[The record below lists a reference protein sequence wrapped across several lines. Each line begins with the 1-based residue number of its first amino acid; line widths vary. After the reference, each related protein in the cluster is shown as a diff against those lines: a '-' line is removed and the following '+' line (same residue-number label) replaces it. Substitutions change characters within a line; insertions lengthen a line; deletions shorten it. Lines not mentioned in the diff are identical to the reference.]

1 MNQTRKTGWFTGLSK
16 KERTSRIAFI
26 AMIIGSLVITTI
38 CLVNALKWVNKP
50 FPGFLLNER
59 MVVAP
64 VGQYHWTGTRGGLR
78 YPDKILTA
86 NGKAVSSMKELEDVL
101 DTVQYDE
108 SIIYT
113 VEREGR
119 IFETWIAKM
128 RFSLPDL
135 FMIFGALMIAGI
147 AFLLIGLIVFIM
159 KPGTRV
165 SWIFLIACLF
175 LSMWSITIFD
185 MQSTHYGFIRFYLL
199 ASVFFPAAFIH
210 FSFYFPEPRRF
221 VVNHPRIQYWPYI
234 VGLAITV
241 PMEVIYPE
249 SGFAIFYSL
258 ALVYMILAALLLLEP
273 VTFAYFRPT
282 SVLARQRS
290 KVVLLGAA
298 IAFPIPAVAYFS
310 QLLFGS
316 FLGLRI
322 QTNFLALILLC
333 FPASI
338 AYAVARH
345 NLFDVDV
352 YIKRAV
358 GYVIMTAIIVGAYAL
373 VSVSFNLL
381 VGQYEVAQSKA
392 FPILFTLGVILVFN
406 PLRNRV
412 QVFVDTIFFRKEYD
426 YGGIVEK
433 IGDAIASL
441 LDLGQVLKRLTGA
454 FVEDMFVNTACV
466 VLLNPAAAEY
476 RVQLAEGER
485 KTDIEGKV
493 FNRDK
498 PLMKILEEQKQVIT
512 KYDVLEDPKYSEI
525 SGECVTDFEAL
536 NASLVVPLVF
546 KDRVIGLLS
555 MGEKKSG
562 KFFNREDIDLMHVLA
577 NQGAV
582 AIENARLF
590 EENLEKQRMEEE
602 LNIARDLQM
611 SMLPASCP
619 KIKGFEIAATC
630 VPAREVGGDFFDFV
644 AMGEEKLCFLIGDVT
659 GKSVSGALVMS
670 AARSVFRML
679 SEEQLSVSEIMIRA
693 NRRAKMDIKSG
704 MFVALLYALL
714 DAKER
719 TLTLCSA
726 GQTQPIHLS
735 AKTRESRLIQT
746 EGDTL
751 PLGILDEVE
760 YKETQVQL
768 EPDDKLVFYTDG
780 IVEAKNK
787 EEEMFGFER
796 LLALIRETKTPNSE
810 ELLKEIISRVN
821 EFVGGAPQSDD
832 LTAIVVNV
840 SK

>member
-1 MNQTRKTGWFTGLSK
+1 MNDFSKKSVSKASIQREMLSK
-16 KERTSRIAFI
+16 SAFWV
-26 AMIIGSLVITTI
+26 ALLCSLVITVI
-38 CLVNALKWVNKP
+38 CVVNALKWINKP
-50 FPGFLLNER
+50 FSGFLLNER

-64 VGQYHWTGTRGGLR
+64 VGQYQWTGTQAGLR

-86 NGKAVSSMKELEDVL
+86 DGKPIPSIKELESVL
-101 DTVQYDE
+101 ETVPYGGV
-108 SIIYT
+108 INYK

-119 IFETWIAKM
+119 VFEIWIAKM
-128 RFSLPDL
+128 QFTLADL
-135 FMIFGALMIAGI
+135 FMTFGSLMIAGI

-159 KPGTRV
+159 KPDAKV

-221 VVNHPRIQYWPYI
+221 VVKHPRIQYLPYI
-234 VGLAITV
+234 VALMITV
-241 PMEVIYPE
+241 PMEIIYPE
-249 SGFAIFYSL
+249 RGFAIFYSL
-258 ALVYMILAALLLLEP
+258 TLLYMILAALMLLEP
-273 VTFAYFRPT
+273 VTFAYFRPS
-282 SVLARQRS
+282 SVLARQRA

-298 IAFPIPAVAYFS
+298 IAFPLPAVAYFS

-322 QTNFLALILLC
+322 QTNFLALIILC

-358 GYVIMTAIIVGAYAL
+358 GYVITTGIIVGVYAI

-381 VGQYEVAQSKA
+381 MGQYQVAQSKA
-392 FPILFTLGVILVFN
+392 FPILFTLGVIVVFN

-412 QVFVDTIFFRKEYD
+412 QLFVDTIFFRKEYD
-426 YGGIVEK
+426 YGAIIEK
-433 IGDAIASL
+433 IGAAIASL

-512 KYDVLEDPKYSEI
+512 KYDVLEDPRYSEI
-525 SGECVTDFEAL
+525 SRECVTDFEAL

-611 SMLPASCP
+611 SMLPSTCP
-619 KIKGFEIAATC
+619 QIRGFEIAATC

-679 SEEQLSVSEIMIRA
+679 SEEQLTVAEIMIRA

-714 DAKER
+714 DEKDR
-719 TLTLCSA
+719 ILTLCSA

-735 AKTRESRLIQT
+735 AKTGESRLIQT

-760 YKETQVQL
+760 YKETRVQL

-787 EEEMFGFER
+787 EEELFGFER
-796 LLALIRETKTPNSE
+796 LQKVVE
-810 ELLKEIISRVN
+810 ESRTISAEALLKEIMERVN
-821 EFVGGAPQSDD
+821 QFVGEAPQHDD
-832 LTAIVVNV
+832 LTAIVVTV
-840 SK
+840 TG

>member
-1 MNQTRKTGWFTGLSK
+1 M
-16 KERTSRIAFI
+16 
-26 AMIIGSLVITTI
+26 MILGSLVITTI

-64 VGQYHWTGTRGGLR
+64 VGQYHWTGTQGGLR

-86 NGKAVSSMKELEDVL
+86 NGKAVSSMKELEAIL
-101 DTVQYDE
+101 DTVQHGQ
-108 SIIYT
+108 SIHYR

-128 RFSLPDL
+128 QFSLPDL
-135 FMIFGALMIAGI
+135 FIIFGALMIAGI

-159 KPGTRV
+159 KPGTKV
-165 SWIFLIACLF
+165 SWIFLIACVF

-221 VVNHPRIQYWPYI
+221 VLNHPGIQYWPYI
-234 VGLAITV
+234 VALAITV

-249 SGFAIFYSL
+249 SGFAVFYSL
-258 ALVYMILAALLLLEP
+258 ALVYMIVAALLLLEP

-282 SVLARQRS
+282 SVLARQRA
-290 KVVLLGAA
+290 KIVLLGAA
-298 IAFPIPAVAYFS
+298 IAFPIPAIAYFS
-310 QLLFGS
+310 QLFFGS

-381 VGQYEVAQSKA
+381 VGQYQVAQSKA

-412 QVFVDTIFFRKEYD
+412 QVFVDRIFFRKEYD
-426 YGGIVEK
+426 YGGIIEK
-433 IGDAIASL
+433 IGAAITSL
-441 LDLGQVLKRLTGA
+441 LDLGQVLKSLTGA

-476 RVQLAEGER
+476 RVQFAEGER

-498 PLMKILEEQKQVIT
+498 PLMKMLEEQKKVIT
-512 KYDVLEDPKYSEI
+512 KYDVLEDPKYSDI
-525 SGECVTDFEAL
+525 SSECVTDFEAL

-546 KDRVIGLLS
+546 KDRVIGMLS

-562 KFFNREDIDLMHVLA
+562 KFFNREDIDLMHALA

-582 AIENARLF
+582 AIENASSSRRTWR
-590 EENLEKQRMEEE
+590 NRAMEEE

-619 KIKGFEIAATC
+619 QIKGFEIAATC

-644 AMGEEKLCFLIGDVT
+644 TMGEEKLCFLVGDVT

-679 SEEQLSVSEIMIRA
+679 SEEHLTVGDIMVRA
-693 NRRAKMDIKSG
+693 NRRTKMDIKSG
-704 MFVALLYALL
+704 MFVALLYVVL
-714 DAKER
+714 DSNQR
-719 TLTLCSA
+719 MLSLCSA
-726 GQTQPIHLS
+726 GQTQPVHYS
-735 AKTRESRLIQT
+735 AQKGKAVLVQT
-746 EGDTL
+746 EGDTF
-751 PLGILDEVE
+751 PLGILDEAD
-760 YKETQVQL
+760 YKETRVQL
-768 EPDDKLVFYTDG
+768 ELGDKVVFYTDG
-780 IVEAKNK
+780 IVEAMDK
-787 EEEMFGFER
+787 EKEIFGFER
-796 LLALIRETKTPNSE
+796 LQKLVEESQTINAEALLQNIMDG
-810 ELLKEIISRVN
+810 VN
-821 EFVGGAPQSDD
+821 QFVGEAPQHDD
-832 LTAIVVNV
+832 LTAIVVTV
-840 SK
+840 TE